1 MDKQKSESFKPIQHG
16 QRRTESIKTRQHGQ
30 RKQYEVLLHLVLSI
44 CLFLNEMT
52 LDTAFRWF
60 NLYTRLREGVKQ
72 DITECNDYHWL
83 LALAPW

>member
-1 MDKQKSESFKPIQHG
+1 MEKERSEPIKKTFDMANQKSESLKPIQHG

-52 LDTAFRWF
+52 FSSGF
-60 NLYTRLREGVKQ
+60 
-72 DITECNDYHWL
+72 
-83 LALAPW
+83 

>member
-1 MDKQKSESFKPIQHG
+1 MDKQKSESLKPIQHG

-52 LDTAFRWF
+52 FSSGF
-60 NLYTRLREGVKQ
+60 
-72 DITECNDYHWL
+72 
-83 LALAPW
+83 